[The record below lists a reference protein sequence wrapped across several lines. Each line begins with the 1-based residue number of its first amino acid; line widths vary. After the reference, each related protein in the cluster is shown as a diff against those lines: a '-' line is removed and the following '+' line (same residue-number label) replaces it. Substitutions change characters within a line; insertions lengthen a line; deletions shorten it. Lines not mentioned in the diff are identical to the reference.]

1 MNSTLLSG
9 LLIPWRQRAEATFSH
24 VLLPSSLKN
33 ALYFHPGHAAIYF
46 SVFQKEFIQFC
57 KTLYSMF
64 HEDPEENNLYQAIAT
79 VTTLLLQIGEVG
91 QHSSSSSSRSCSQ
104 DSGEGPRA
112 SAPSPEQDSVFM
124 DTDTGTAPQNT
135 RAFPEEAEG
144 DWTIS
149 LEHILASLL
158 TEQSLVNFFEKPLD
172 IKSKLENAK
181 INQYNLK
188 TFEMSSQSLPELK
201 QDSDLLR

>member
-1 MNSTLLSG
+1 MIKDLAKEKAKSETELPQMS
-9 LLIPWRQRAEATFSH
+9 QR
-24 VLLPSSLKN
+24 
-33 ALYFHPGHAAIYF
+33 
-46 SVFQKEFIQFC
+46 EFIQFC

-64 HEDPEENNLYQAIAT
+64 HEDPEEKDLYQAIAM

-91 QHSSSSSSRSCSQ
+91 QRSSRSSSCSQ
-104 DSGEGPRA
+104 GSGEGPRA
-112 SAPSPEQDSVFM
+112 SAPSPEQDSVFA
-124 DTDTGTAPQNT
+124 DTDTGTASKDSQ
-135 RAFPEEAEG
+135 AFPEEVEG

-172 IKSKLENAK
+172 LKSKLENAK
-181 INQYNLK
+181 VNQYSLK
-188 TFEMSSQSLPELK
+188 TFETSQLLPELK